1 MARGERMRSLRFTL
15 GSLTLAFMLAALI
28 VLATG
33 GSPITVFSALF
44 KGAFGNLYAFGYS
57 LIVYRHYEP
66 PIEIFR
72 TLNRATPLLL
82 CGLAVAVGLRAGL
95 FNIGAEGQLLVGALA
110 AAWVGYAF
118 KGIPAL
124 LHIPLAMLAG
134 AVAGGGWGYIP
145 GLLKAWRGAHEVII
159 TIMMNYV
166 AIRLTQYL
174 VNHPLKDPNTLN
186 TATPFIQPSAQ
197 LWVIE
202 KSSEFSIGFF
212 IAILLAAGY
221 AFLMRR
227 MSLGFCIRA
236 VGQGAEAARS
246 AGIPVARTLIITMCL
261 SGALAGIGGAIEI
274 LGLHHRFY
282 DQFSSGVG
290 FDSIAVALLGGL
302 NAPGIVLSAVLFGGL
317 NTGAEQ
323 MQIETGTPLQI
334 AGVIQAI
341 VILLFGARY
350 LKRRA

>member
-1 MARGERMRSLRFTL
+1 MRSLLFTL
-15 GSLTLAFMLAALI
+15 GALGFAFALAAFI
-28 VLATG
+28 ILATG
-33 GSPITVFSALF
+33 GNPITVFRALIQ
-44 KGAFGNLYAFGYS
+44 GAFGNLYAFGYS
-57 LIVYRHYEP
+57 LIVYRHYDP

-72 TLNRATPLLL
+72 TLSKATPLLL

-110 AAWVGYAF
+110 AAWIGYAV

-134 AVAGGGWGYIP
+134 AIAGGIWGYIP

-166 AIRLTQYL
+166 ALRLTQYL

-202 KSSEFSIGFF
+202 KTSEFSIGFL
-212 IAILLAAGY
+212 IAILLAVGY

-236 VGQGAEAARS
+236 VGQGTEAARS
-246 AGIPVARTLIITMCL
+246 VGISVSRTLITTMSL
-261 SGALAGIGGAIEI
+261 SGALAGVGGAIEI

-302 NAPGIVLSAVLFGGL
+302 NAPGIVLAAVLFGGL

-334 AGVIQAI
+334 AGIIQAI
-341 VILLFGARY
+341 IILLFGARY
-350 LKRRA
+350 LRRKA

>member
-1 MARGERMRSLRFTL
+1 MRSLLFTL
-15 GSLTLAFMLAALI
+15 GSLALAFTLAALI
-28 VLATG
+28 ILATG
-33 GSPITVFSALF
+33 GNPVTVFIALM
-44 KGAFGNLYAFGYS
+44 KGAFGNLYVFGYS
-57 LIVYRHYEP
+57 LIIYRHYDP

-72 TLNRATPLLL
+72 TLSKATPLLL

-110 AAWVGYAF
+110 TAWVGYSL
-118 KGIPAL
+118 KGMPAL
-124 LHIPLAMLAG
+124 LHIPLALVAG
-134 AVAGGGWGYIP
+134 AIAGAIWGFVP

-174 VNHPLKDPNTLN
+174 VNHPMKDPNTLN

-202 KSSEFSIGFF
+202 KTSEFSVGFF
-212 IAILLAAGY
+212 IAILLAVGY

-227 MSLGFCIRA
+227 MALGFCIRA
-236 VGQGAEAARS
+236 VGQGTEAARS
-246 AGIPVARTLIITMCL
+246 AGIPISRTLITTMCI
-261 SGALAGIGGAIEI
+261 SGALAGVGGAIEI

-302 NAPGIVLSAVLFGGL
+302 NAPGIVLSAILFGGL

-323 MQIETGTPLQI
+323 MQIDTGTPLQI

-341 VILLFGARY
+341 IILLFGTRY